1 MAIINLNIST
11 TNAAFED
18 EAGEVARIL
27 RAAAD
32 RLDCAA
38 GTGDLHDDDG
48 FALHDLNGNRVGE
61 VMISGAGHAARRA

>member
-1 MAIINLNIST
+1 MAVVNLNIST

-32 RLDCAA
+32 RLDCSA
-38 GTGDLHDDDG
+38 GTGDLHDEDG
-48 FALHDLNGNRVGE
+48 FPLRDLNGNRVGE
-61 VMISGAGHAARRA
+61 VIISGA